1 MKNEVIILYLK
12 NITIIYIVA
21 IFLIS
26 AKCSAAVSE
35 YAIDTAKQTLNNTEG
50 FEYPITHGDYEGAKA
65 LSNQYQAICDD
76 LDLYLKKNKKNMSLE
91 NYNCIELAYS
101 IANLRC
107 LVLTEY
113 IMSVQIYQKN
123 GKSAFYDEMINEMY
137 SDWRKAISR
146 RQQFHKKYGF

>member
-1 MKNEVIILYLK
+1 M
-12 NITIIYIVA
+12 
-21 IFLIS
+21 
-26 AKCSAAVSE
+26 
-35 YAIDTAKQTLNNTEG
+35 
-50 FEYPITHGDYEGAKA
+50 
-65 LSNQYQAICDD
+65 
-76 LDLYLKKNKKNMSLE
+76 
-91 NYNCIELAYS
+91 
-101 IANLRC
+101 RC